1 MSFLLT
7 VVCVKDLVG
16 AHICLRLWRQV
27 SPLGAVIRPLIHLN
41 IPNTTLMRNIQ
52 TFLALPYWLQLLV
65 FERKTCGYLVHL
77 VLIGSTILNQRGHI
91 SYGTRIR
98 HQTVLLTPENNHLLL
113 VLLWQSPPHLHRIP
127 FTTMSML
134 THIRI

>member
-1 MSFLLT
+1 MGFLLA

-16 AHICLRLWRQV
+16 AHICLRLWWQV
-27 SPLGAVIRPLIHLN
+27 SPLGAVIRPLVHLN

-77 VLIGSTILNQRGHI
+77 VLIGSSILNQ
-91 SYGTRIR
+91 
-98 HQTVLLTPENNHLLL
+98 
-113 VLLWQSPPHLHRIP
+113 
-127 FTTMSML
+127 
-134 THIRI
+134 